1 MPGSGP
7 RAFVDD
13 VGAVADAERFPNV
26 MIRYERAD
34 AALLEEPND
43 ALDVEHRDRVDA
55 GERLVEQ
62 DEGRLGAERPGY
74 FQSPPLTSRQRN
86 RRMLAQVG
94 DVQVLEE
101 LGEARLDLLGREALQ
116 LEDRLHVPLPR
127 QGANHRVLLRQVGDA
142 EARATVGRQLGRL
155 GPGPADAGP

>member
-1 MPGSGP
+1 MPGGQYG
-7 RAFVDD
+7 AFVDD

-26 MIRYERAD
+26 MIRYEHAD

-55 GERLVEQ
+55 GERL
-62 DEGRLGAERPGY
+62 GGLGAERPGY
-74 FQSPPLTSRQRN
+74 FQAAPLATGERN

-94 DVQVLEE
+94 DVQVLEQ

-116 LEDRLHVPLPR
+116 LEDRLHVLLHR
-127 QGANHRVLLRQVGDA
+127 QAAKHRVLLRQVGNA
-142 EARATVGRQLGRL
+142 EARAAMDRQVRDVRRGEGDGARR
-155 GPGPADAGP
+155 DR